1 MLPKSQVLGV
11 VCLLLV
17 VLLGDHSA
25 VAQNDVVKACNL
37 STSIALDLDK
47 FAGIWWEV
55 ARLPSTTYFCTEV
68 NITVLDKP
76 KDNVLIATTYGVS
89 PDYPWVNQT
98 MNATLT
104 VANFTEEQDGYN
116 FTYWNPPNYSPYTL
130 FKVLNTD
137 YTDFAFI
144 CGYTN
149 ATDNGTSFGLVL
161 TRDRTP
167 STDTLNQL
175 EGNASANF
183 PFNFLNG
190 SMSAIT
196 QGATCYAPSSANPLT
211 MISVFLLAVTG
222 LLCLLEARH

>member
-1 MLPKSQVLGV
+1 MLPKSQALSVI
-11 VCLLLV
+11 CLLLV
-17 VLLGDHSA
+17 VLLGDHTT
-25 VAQNDVVKACNL
+25 VAQNDVLQACNL
-37 STSIALDLDK
+37 STSVALELDK

-68 NITVLDKP
+68 NFTVLDQP
-76 KDNVLIATTYGVS
+76 NDNVQIDTTYGVS

-104 VANFTEEQDGYN
+104 VPNETEAPDGYN
-116 FTYWNPPNYSPYTL
+116 FTYWNPPNYSPYTV
-130 FKVLNTD
+130 FKVLYTD

-149 ATDNGTSFGLVL
+149 ATDNSTSFGVIL

-167 STDTLNQL
+167 TTDTLNKL
-175 EGNASANF
+175 EGNASIRF

-196 QGATCYAPSSANPLT
+196 QGETCYAPSSANPLT

-222 LLCLLEARH
+222 LLWLLDARH